1 MPEPAMRVWM
11 CQGGDMKPAPF
22 RYEKPASLNDVFRLL
37 EDYGDEARILAGGQ
51 SLLATLNMRLSS
63 PALLIDITGLD
74 HLRGIAVG
82 SGKLR
87 IGALTTHAAVRA
99 SPDVASCAPLLAQT
113 VPFIAH
119 PAIRNRGTIG
129 GSLANADPAAE
140 LPSCML
146 ALEAELEI
154 ASAAG
159 TRTVGATE
167 FFRDLYETDLNQG
180 EVLTAISVPVA
191 GAGYRS
197 GFSEFSRRS
206 GDFAMAGLAAHARF
220 DGETASD
227 IRLAFCGVDVRPVR
241 AAAAERVL
249 EGKPVTG
256 QLLEKAKAKLADDL
270 DPPDDLQSSGKMKL
284 HLSRVLLDRVF
295 SGMARAVAA

>member
-1 MPEPAMRVWM
+1 
-11 CQGGDMKPAPF
+11 MKPAPF
-22 RYEKPASLNDVFRLL
+22 EYEKPASLEEVFRLL
-37 EDYGDEARILAGGQ
+37 AENGDEARILAGGQ

-74 HLRGIAVG
+74 QLRGMAVQG
-82 SGKLR
+82 DRLR
-87 IGALTTHAAVRA
+87 IGALTTHAMVKS
-99 SPDVASCAPLLAQT
+99 SPDVARCAPLLAQT
-113 VPFIAH
+113 MPFIAH

-146 ALEAELEI
+146 ALGAEMEI
-154 ASAAG
+154 AGAAG
-159 TRTVGATE
+159 TRMVAAGE
-167 FFRDLYETDLNQG
+167 FFHGLYETDLKPG
-180 EVLTAISVPVA
+180 EVLTGVSVPVA
-191 GAGYRS
+191 AAGYRS

-227 IRLAFCGVDVRPVR
+227 IRLAFCGVDIRPVR
-241 AAAAERVL
+241 AGSAEQAL
-249 EGKPVTG
+249 EGKAVTAE
-256 QLLEKAKAKLADDL
+256 LLEEAKARLADDL

-295 SGMARAVAA
+295 SAMARAGAA